1 MQHDA
6 KRMAELAAWLEK
18 ASADL
23 ASSEVLLASGI
34 RSQLHQ
40 VLFHCQQTIEKA
52 LKSFLVWHQVKFRWT
67 HDIAEIGEH
76 CIQIDKSLE
85 PLISEVKY
93 LSDYA
98 WEYRYPGE
106 ETEPNKSE
114 AKAGL
119 VAAKKVFREILKR
132 VPNEVRAKFPSVPPS
147 RRQVVIKKNTRT
159 RHKKK

>member
-1 MQHDA
+1 MRLED
-6 KRMAELAAWLEK
+6 KRRSELIAWLEK

-40 VLFHCQQTIEKA
+40 VLFHCQQTIEKS
-52 LKSFLVWHQVKFRWT
+52 LKSFLVWNQVTFRWT
-67 HDIAEIGEH
+67 HDIAEIGNQ
-76 CIQIDKSLE
+76 CIQIDKSLDA
-85 PLISEVKY
+85 LIAEVKY

-106 ETEPNKSE
+106 DTEPSKAE

-119 VAAKKVFREILKR
+119 VAAKKVFREILKKL
-132 VPNEVRAKFPSVPPS
+132 PKEVQLKFSKIHS
-147 RRQVVIKKNTRT
+147 RKRKTSNKKRSL
-159 RHKKK
+159 K